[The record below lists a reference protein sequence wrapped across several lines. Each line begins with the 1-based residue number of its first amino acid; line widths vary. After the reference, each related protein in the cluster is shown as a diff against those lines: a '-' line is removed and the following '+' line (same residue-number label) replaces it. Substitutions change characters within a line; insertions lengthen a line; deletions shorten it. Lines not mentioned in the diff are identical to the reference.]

1 MSDLAFALKLLAALY
16 SRGLVNSA
24 TYRTALDRYN

>member
-16 SRGLVNSA
+16 SRGLVNAA
-24 TYRTALDRYN
+24 TYRAAIERYS